1 MEKNT
6 IKFIGMDEW
15 DRAVFKSVEGQN
27 FYKSVELMPHP
38 YFINLSAE
46 EKEMLLCSLHTT
58 DEPDGEP
65 GWPVSRE
72 NFTLVE

>member
-15 DRAVFKSVEGQN
+15 DRAVFQSVEGQN

-38 YFINLSAE
+38 YFINLSTE
-46 EKEMLLCSLHTT
+46 EKEILLNSLHTT

-65 GWPVSRE
+65 DCPVSRE
-72 NFTLVE
+72 HFILVE